1 MFDPNIDGIQN
12 VNRGRASWKITIE
25 SKNQCAECIQ
35 RGVAK
40 IEMKMK
46 NVDAKSTQTRK
57 WLVIFGAP

>member
-1 MFDPNIDGIQN
+1 MFDPDISGIQN
-12 VNRGRASWKITIE
+12 VNRGRASWKIVIE
-25 SKNQCAECIQ
+25 SNQCAEYIE

-46 NVDAKSTQTRK
+46 NVDAQSTQKRK